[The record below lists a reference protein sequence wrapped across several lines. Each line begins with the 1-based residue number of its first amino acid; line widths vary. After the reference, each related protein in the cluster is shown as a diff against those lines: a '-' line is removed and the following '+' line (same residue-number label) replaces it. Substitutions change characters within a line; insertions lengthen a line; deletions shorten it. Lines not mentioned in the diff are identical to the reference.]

1 MWLAIQIKSLLRAD
15 HLMAGQAIITAGF
28 VWFICLMY
36 ALRFSWV
43 DGSYFVRKLVGLAA
57 PLGFAALVILGGC
70 VLAD

>member
-15 HLMAGQAIITAGF
+15 HLMAGQAIIIAGF
-28 VWFICLMY
+28 VWLICLTY
-36 ALRFSWV
+36 LLRFSRV
-43 DGSYFVRKLVGLAA
+43 DENYFVRRLVGLAA